1 MCKTL
6 IIYFSA
12 SDAHRTEQ
20 VAKRMAEAVGADI
33 FSVVPEQPYTRAD
46 LNWKNPFSR
55 CNREKFGGKEVPA
68 AGQIE
73 NISEYDLILI
83 GFPIWYGGAPIV
95 MQSFLKRHDFI
106 GKHVGVFATSGGSRI
121 GKSAEKLRPCL
132 HDSTVIAGAK
142 LFSPDDP
149 AEVLAG
155 WVKELQP

>member
-1 MCKTL
+1 MEKAAE
-6 IIYFSA
+6 SA
-12 SDAHRTEQ
+12 A
-20 VAKRMAEAVGADI
+20 AELGADLWEI
-33 FSVVPEQPYTRAD
+33 TPEKPSTAAD
-46 LNWKNPFSR
+46 LKWTNPAAR